1 MKYSMIDKLKKANN
15 IQRII
20 YVITVLLQATL
31 ITLCFMVDG
40 EKSELIP
47 IVCIAVALLYMVSS
61 MVLEEDHE

>member
-1 MKYSMIDKLKKANN
+1 MIDKLKKANN

-20 YVITVLLQATL
+20 YAIIVLLQATL

>member
-1 MKYSMIDKLKKANN
+1 MIDKLKKASN

>member
-1 MKYSMIDKLKKANN
+1 MIDKLKKANN

>member
-1 MKYSMIDKLKKANN
+1 MIDKLKKANN

-20 YVITVLLQATL
+20 YVITVLPQATL